1 MKYLRKVANVAT
13 STKLTANPEIV
24 WGGTKDGEGKP
35 VGPCK
40 WFPRDTMQS

>member
-13 STKLTANPEIV
+13 ATQITTKPEIV
-24 WGGTKDGEGKP
+24 WGGTKQEGKP

-40 WFPRDTMQS
+40 WFPRATTQS